1 MTLKEYLELE
11 EVDRKEVCRLID
23 EKLQFDEADLFDVDK
38 SIMDIETYF
47 EERLREREK
56 ITTISWPEKL
66 SKKESVIC
74 RLKMMLEMLGYSNPI
89 DDDASTMK
97 TLSKRFIL
105 SVIKETFQQ
114 KTTKET
120 KWPGLDPDGAKL
132 LNHIYAAV
140 YKLYEKKFKI

>member
-1 MTLKEYLELE
+1 M
-11 EVDRKEVCRLID
+11 CRLIE
-23 EKLQFDEADLFDVDK
+23 EKLKFDKTNPEDLDK

-47 EERLREREK
+47 EARFREREK
-56 ITTISWPEKL
+56 ITTINWPEKL

-74 RLKMMLEMLGYSNPI
+74 RLKMMLEMLKHSNTI
-89 DDDASTMK
+89 DEDSDTMK
-97 TLSKRFIL
+97 TLGERFIK

-120 KWPGLDPDGAKL
+120 KWPGLDPAAANL
-132 LNHIYAAV
+132 LNHIYTAV